1 MGRGPTKQHPLR
13 HSAADGRMMIMGI
26 INEPAEIRRARKL
39 YNATVCMERQFA
51 GTDAGPMWAKAR
63 KAAGRRLYA
72 ARRTHTPITI
82 IA

>member
-1 MGRGPTKQHPLR
+1 MGT
-13 HSAADGRMMIMGI
+13 AD
-26 INEPAEIRRARKL
+26 EPAEIRRARKL

-63 KAAGRRLYA
+63 KAAARRLYS
-72 ARRTHTPITI
+72 ARRTYTPITV